1 MRKIKV
7 IAGPT
12 LEAVQELI
20 REWLEEGHEVKHLQ
34 IDMLDKQ
41 PVCERW
47 QAMIMYLPNPKAKK
61 LPKRQCRTCDSR
73 QDCSRYQ
80 SVVKRRTE
88 ENSPVAAE

>member
-34 IDMLDKQ
+34 IDLMLQQ
-41 PVCERW
+41 PPCERW
-47 QAMIMYLPNPKAKK
+47 QAIIIYLPNPRAKK
-61 LPKRQCRTCDSR
+61 LPKRECRRCTSKE
-73 QDCSRYQ
+73 QCSRYQ
-80 SVVKRRTE
+80 TAVKKWAETVSVK
-88 ENSPVAAE
+88 PD